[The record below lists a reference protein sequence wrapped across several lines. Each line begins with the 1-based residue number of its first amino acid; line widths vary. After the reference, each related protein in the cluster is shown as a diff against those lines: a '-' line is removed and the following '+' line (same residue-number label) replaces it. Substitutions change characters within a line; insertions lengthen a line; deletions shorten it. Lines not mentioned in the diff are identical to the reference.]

1 MEVQLNFL
9 AILVAGLASMG
20 LGFFWYSPML
30 FGNPWM
36 KMTGYTKESMDE
48 AQKKMGMMYVLSFAA
63 TLIMAWVLTY
73 AVQFAQY
80 ATRTDW
86 LYIGLSTGFWMWL
99 GFITPVQLTDVI
111 FGNKQWKLYA
121 INTSYQLVSLLIMGA
136 ILGIWR

>member
-9 AILVAGLASMG
+9 AVLVAGLASMG
-20 LGFFWYSPML
+20 LGFAWYSPVL

-36 KMTGYTKESMDE
+36 KMMGYTKESMAE

-63 TLIMAWVLTY
+63 TLITAWVLTY
-73 AVQFAQY
+73 AVQYTQY
-80 ATRTDW
+80 GTRGDW
-86 LYIGLSTGFWMWL
+86 LVVGISTGFWVWL
-99 GFITPVQLTDVI
+99 GFIAPVQLTDVI

-136 ILGIWR
+136 ILGVWR